1 MELSIDTATDTASIA
16 VSREGKPL
24 AEISWLAG
32 QNHTVNL
39 MPNTLHLFKLIGEE
53 LNKIDAV
60 FVSLGPGSYNGLR
73 AGLSAAKGL
82 ALSLNTRLIG
92 IGTLEVEAYPYA
104 DAGLPIC
111 VVHNIGRGEIATA
124 TYRMLD
130 SGWHKLIEEHI
141 TTLDALCKTIDTKT
155 VICGQFASFQPNQP
169 KPEEFIAER
178 LGDLAVIRESTLRRA
193 GYLAELGWRRLER
206 GESDDIATLQ
216 PLYLRRPSITKPRE
230 KKR

>member
-1 MELSIDTATDTASIA
+1 MELAIDTATDTASVA

-39 MPNTLHLFKLIGEE
+39 MPNALHLFKLIGEE
-53 LNKIDAV
+53 VNKIDAV

-82 ALSLNTRLIG
+82 ALSLDIRLVG
-92 IGTLEVEAYPYA
+92 IGTLEIEAFPYA

-111 VVHNIGRGEIATA
+111 VVHNIGRGEIASA

-141 TTLDALCKTIDTKT
+141 TTLDALCKTVDVKT
-155 VICGQFASFQPNQP
+155 VLCGQFSGFPETQPDPAQ
-169 KPEEFIAER
+169 FIAAQ
-178 LGDLAVIRESTLRRA
+178 LGDLALIRETALRRA

-216 PLYLRRPSITKPRE
+216 PLYMRRPAITKPRE

>member
-82 ALSLNTRLIG
+82 ALSLDIRLVG
-92 IGTLEVEAYPYA
+92 IGTLEIEAFPYA

-111 VVHNIGRGEIATA
+111 VVHNIGRGEIASA

-141 TTLDALCKTIDTKT
+141 TTLDALCKTVDVKT
-155 VICGQFASFQPNQP
+155 VLCGQFSGFPETQPDPAQ
-169 KPEEFIAER
+169 FIAAQ
-178 LGDLAVIRESTLRRA
+178 LGDLALIRETALRRA

-216 PLYLRRPSITKPRE
+216 PLYMRRPAITKPRE

>member
-1 MELSIDTATDTASIA
+1 MELAIDTATDTASVA
-16 VSREGKPL
+16 VSRKGIPV

-82 ALSLNTRLIG
+82 ALSLDIKLIG
-92 IGTLEVEAYPYA
+92 IGTLEVEAYPHA
-104 DAGLPIC
+104 DAELPIC
-111 VVHNIGRGEIATA
+111 VVHNIGRGEIASA
-124 TYRMLD
+124 TYRMSD
-130 SGWHKLIEEHI
+130 GGWQKTIEEHI
-141 TTLDALCKTIDTKT
+141 TTLEALCQTIDTKT
-155 VICGQFASFQPNQP
+155 VITGEFAAFPPNQP
-169 KPEEFIAER
+169 DPKKLIVER
-178 LGDLAVIRESTLRRA
+178 LGDQVVLRETTLRRA
-193 GYLAELGWRRLER
+193 GFLAELGWMRLER

-216 PLYLRRPSITKPRE
+216 PLYMRRPAITKPRE

>member
-1 MELSIDTATDTASIA
+1 MELSIDTATDTASVA
-16 VSREGKPL
+16 VSRKGVPL
-24 AEISWLAG
+24 AEMSWLAG

-39 MPNTLHLFKLIGEE
+39 MPNALHLFKLIGEE
-53 LNKIDAV
+53 LNKIDVV

-82 ALSLNTRLIG
+82 ALSLDIRLVG
-92 IGTLEVEAYPYA
+92 IGTLDIEAYPHA

-111 VVHNIGRGEIATA
+111 VVHNIGRGEIASA
-124 TYRMLD
+124 TYRMD
-130 SGWHKLIEEHI
+130 DGGWQKTIEEHV

-155 VICGQFASFQPNQP
+155 LICGQFAAFPANQP
-169 KPEEFIAER
+169 DPKKLISSR
-178 LGDLAVIRESTLRRA
+178 LGKLAIIRETTLRRA
-193 GYLAELGWRRLER
+193 GVLAELGWKRLER

-216 PLYLRRPSITKPRE
+216 PLYMRRPAISKPRE

>member
-1 MELSIDTATDTASIA
+1 VELSIDTATDTASVA

-53 LNKIDAV
+53 LNKINAV

-82 ALSLNTRLIG
+82 ALSLDIKLVG

-111 VVHNIGRGEIATA
+111 VVHNIGRGEIASA
-124 TYRMLD
+124 TYRT
-130 SGWHKLIEEHI
+130 SEAGWQKTTEEYI

-155 VICGQFASFQPNQP
+155 IICGEFAAFLPNQP
-169 KPEEFIAER
+169 DPKKLLAER
-178 LGDLAVIRESTLRRA
+178 LGDLAVIHETTLRRA
-193 GYLAELGWRRLER
+193 GFLAELGWKRLER

-216 PLYLRRPSITKPRE
+216 PLYMRRPAITKPRE

>member
-1 MELSIDTATDTASIA
+1 MELSIDTATDTASLA
-16 VSREGKPL
+16 VSRKGKPL

-53 LNKIDAV
+53 LNKINAV

-82 ALSLNTRLIG
+82 ALSLDIRLIG
-92 IGTLEVEAYPYA
+92 IGTLEIEAYPYA

-111 VVHNIGRGEIATA
+111 VIHNIGRGEIASA
-124 TYRMLD
+124 TYRM
-130 SGWHKLIEEHI
+130 SNAGWQKVIEEHI

-155 VICGQFASFQPNQP
+155 IICGQFATFPDTQPDPAQ
-169 KPEEFIAER
+169 FIAER
-178 LGDLAVIRESTLRRA
+178 LGDTAVIRETTLRRA
-193 GYLAELGWRRLER
+193 GVLAELGWRRLER
-206 GESDDIATLQ
+206 GEGDDIATLQ
-216 PLYLRRPSITKPRE
+216 PLYLRRPAITKPRE

>member
-1 MELSIDTATDTASIA
+1 MELAIDTAADTASVAI
-16 VSREGKPL
+16 SRQGKPV
-24 AEISWLAG
+24 AEISWLAC

-39 MPNTLHLFKLIGEE
+39 MPNALHLFKLIGEE
-53 LNKIDAV
+53 MNKIDAV

-82 ALSLNTRLIG
+82 ALSLDIKLVG
-92 IGTLEVEAYPYA
+92 IGTLDIEAYPYA

-111 VVHNIGRGEIATA
+111 VVHNIGRGEIASA

-130 SGWHKLIEEHI
+130 SGWQKLIEEHI
-141 TTLDALCKTIDTKT
+141 TTLDALCKTIDSRT
-155 VICGQFASFQPNQP
+155 VICGQFSGF
-169 KPEEFIAER
+169 PETQSDPVRVIAER
-178 LGDLAVIRESTLRRA
+178 LGDLAVIRETTLRRA
-193 GYLAELGWRRLER
+193 GVLAELGWKRLER

-216 PLYLRRPSITKPRE
+216 PLYMRRPAITKPRE

>member
-1 MELSIDTATDTASIA
+1 VELAIDTATDTASDAIA
-16 VSREGKPL
+16 REGKPL

-39 MPNTLHLFKLIGEE
+39 MPNALHLFKLIGEE

-82 ALSLNTRLIG
+82 ALSLNIRLIG
-92 IGTLEVEAYPYA
+92 IGTLEVVAYPYA
-104 DAGLPIC
+104 DTGLPIC
-111 VVHNIGRGEIATA
+111 VIHDAGRSEIATA

-130 SGWHKLIEEHI
+130 TGWRKLIEEHI
-141 TTLDALCKTIDTKT
+141 TTLDALCNTIDEKTI
-155 VICGQFASFQPNQP
+155 ICGQFSGF
-169 KPEEFIAER
+169 PETQTDPAKFIAAQ
-178 LGDLAVIRESTLRRA
+178 LGDLAVIRETTLRRA
-193 GYLAELGWRRLER
+193 GYLAELGWNRLER
-206 GESDDIATLQ
+206 GEIDDIATLQ

>member
-1 MELSIDTATDTASIA
+1 MELAIDTATDTASVA

-39 MPNTLHLFKLIGEE
+39 MPNALHLFKLIGEE

-82 ALSLNTRLIG
+82 ALSLNIRLIG
-92 IGTLEVEAYPYA
+92 IGTLEIEAYPHA

-124 TYRMLD
+124 SYRMND
-130 SGWHKLIEEHI
+130 TGWQKLVEEHI
-141 TTLDALCKTIDTKT
+141 TTLDALCKTIDSKT
-155 VICGQFASFQPNQP
+155 VVCGQFSGFPETQPNP
-169 KPEEFIAER
+169 AEFIAER
-178 LGDLAVIRESTLRRA
+178 LGELVVIRETTLRRA

-216 PLYLRRPSITKPRE
+216 PLYMRRPAITKPRE

>member
-1 MELSIDTATDTASIA
+1 MELSIDTATDTASVAI
-16 VSREGKPL
+16 SREGKPL

-53 LNKIDAV
+53 LNKINAV

-82 ALSLNTRLIG
+82 ALSLDIRLIG
-92 IGTLEVEAYPYA
+92 IGTLEIEAYPYA
-104 DAGLPIC
+104 DAGLPIS
-111 VVHNIGRGEIATA
+111 VIHNIGRGEIASA
-124 TYRMLD
+124 TYRM
-130 SGWHKLIEEHI
+130 SNAGWQKVIEEHI

-155 VICGQFASFQPNQP
+155 VMCGEFSGFPETQPNP
-169 KPEEFIAER
+169 AEFIAEA
-178 LGDLAVIRESTLRRA
+178 LGDMSVIRETTLRRA
-193 GYLAELGWRRLER
+193 GVLADMGWKRLER
-206 GESDDIATLQ
+206 GEGDDIATLQ
-216 PLYLRRPSITKPRE
+216 PLYLRRPAITKPRE

>member
-1 MELSIDTATDTASIA
+1 MELSIDTATDTASVA

-24 AEISWLAG
+24 AEISWYAG

-39 MPNTLHLFKLIGEE
+39 MPNALHLFKLIGEE

-82 ALSLNTRLIG
+82 ALSLDIRLIG
-92 IGTLEVEAYPYA
+92 IGTLDIVAYPYA
-104 DAGLPIC
+104 DTGLPIC
-111 VVHNIGRGEIATA
+111 VIHDAGRGEIATA

-130 SGWHKLIEEHI
+130 TGWHKLIEERI

-155 VICGQFASFQPNQP
+155 VICGQLASFQANQP
-169 KPEEFIAER
+169 DPAQLIAER
-178 LGDLAVIRESTLRRA
+178 LGDLAVIRETTLRRA
-193 GYLAELGWRRLER
+193 GFLAELGWRRLER

>member
-1 MELSIDTATDTASIA
+1 MELAIDTATDTASVA
-16 VSREGKPL
+16 VSRKGIPL

-39 MPNTLHLFKLIGEE
+39 MPNVLHLFKLIGEE

-82 ALSLNTRLIG
+82 ALSLDIKLVG
-92 IGTLEVEAYPYA
+92 IGTLDIEAYPYA

-111 VVHNIGRGEIATA
+111 VVHNIGRGEIASA

-130 SGWHKLIEEHI
+130 SEWKKTTEEHI

-155 VICGQFASFQPNQP
+155 IICGEFAAFRPNQP
-169 KPEEFIAER
+169 DPAELFSER
-178 LGDLAVIRESTLRRA
+178 LGELSVIRETTLRRA
-193 GYLAELGWRRLER
+193 GFLAELGWRRLER

-216 PLYLRRPSITKPRE
+216 PLYMRRPAITKPRE

>member
-1 MELSIDTATDTASIA
+1 MELSIDTATDTASVAI
-16 VSREGKPL
+16 SHEGKPL

-39 MPNTLHLFKLIGEE
+39 MPNALHLFKLIGEE
-53 LNKIDAV
+53 VNKIDAV

-82 ALSLNTRLIG
+82 ALSLDIRLVG
-92 IGTLEVEAYPYA
+92 IGTLEIEAFPYA

-111 VVHNIGRGEIATA
+111 VVHNIGRGEIASA

-141 TTLDALCKTIDTKT
+141 TTLDALCKTVDVKT
-155 VICGQFASFQPNQP
+155 VLCGQFSGFPETQPDPAQ
-169 KPEEFIAER
+169 FIAAQ
-178 LGDLAVIRESTLRRA
+178 LGDLALIRETALRRA

-216 PLYLRRPSITKPRE
+216 PLYMRRPAITKPRE

>member
-1 MELSIDTATDTASIA
+1 MELSIDTATDTASVAI
-16 VSREGKPL
+16 SYKGRPL

-39 MPNTLHLFKLIGEE
+39 MPNALHLFKLTGEE

-82 ALSLNTRLIG
+82 ALSLNIHLIG
-92 IGTLEVEAYPYA
+92 IGTLEVEAHPYA
-104 DAGLPIC
+104 DTGLPIC
-111 VVHNIGRGEIATA
+111 VIHNIGRGEIASA

-130 SGWHKLIEEHI
+130 TGWHKLIEEHI
-141 TTLDALCKTIDTKT
+141 TTLDALCKTIDSKT
-155 VICGQFASFQPNQP
+155 VVCGQFAAFPENQPNPAQ
-169 KPEEFIAER
+169 FIAER
-178 LGDLAVIRESTLRRA
+178 LGDLALIRETTLRRA
-193 GYLAELGWRRLER
+193 GVLAELGWRRLEH

>member
-1 MELSIDTATDTASIA
+1 MELSIDTATDTASVAI
-16 VSREGKPL
+16 SREGKPI
-24 AEISWLAG
+24 AEISWYAG

-39 MPNTLHLFKLIGEE
+39 MPNALHLFKLTGEE

-82 ALSLNTRLIG
+82 ALSLDIKLIG
-92 IGTLEVEAYPYA
+92 IGTLDIVAYPYA
-104 DAGLPIC
+104 DTGLPIC
-111 VVHNIGRGEIATA
+111 VIHDAGRGEIASA

-130 SGWHKLIEEHI
+130 SRWHKLIEEHI

-155 VICGQFASFQPNQP
+155 VMCGQFSSFTENQP
-169 KPEEFIAER
+169 EPARFIAER
-178 LGDLAVIRESTLRRA
+178 LGNMAVIRETTLRRA
-193 GYLAELGWRRLER
+193 GFLAELGWKRLER

-216 PLYLRRPSITKPRE
+216 PLYMRRPAITKPRE

>member
-16 VSREGKPL
+16 ISLEGKPL
-24 AEISWLAG
+24 AEISWCAG

-39 MPNTLHLFKLIGEE
+39 MPNALHLFKLTGEE

-82 ALSLNTRLIG
+82 ALSLHIRLIG
-92 IGTLEVEAYPYA
+92 IGTLELVAYPYA

-124 TYRMLD
+124 SFRMLD

-141 TTLDALCKTIDTKT
+141 TTLDALCKTIDSKT
-155 VICGQFASFQPNQP
+155 VVCGQFSGFPETQPDPAQ
-169 KPEEFIAER
+169 FIAER
-178 LGDLAVIRESTLRRA
+178 LGDLAVIRETTLRRA
-193 GYLAELGWRRLER
+193 GVLAELGWRRLER
-206 GESDDIATLQ
+206 GESDNIATLQ

>member
-1 MELSIDTATDTASIA
+1 VELSIDTATDTASVAI
-16 VSREGKPL
+16 SREGKPI
-24 AEISWLAG
+24 AEISWYAG

-39 MPNTLHLFKLIGEE
+39 MPNALHLFKLTGKE

-82 ALSLNTRLIG
+82 ALSLNIRLVG
-92 IGTLEVEAYPYA
+92 IGTLDVVAYPYA
-104 DAGLPIC
+104 DTGLPIC
-111 VVHNIGRGEIATA
+111 VIHDAGRGEIATA

-130 SGWHKLIEEHI
+130 TGWHKLIKEHI

-155 VICGQFASFQPNQP
+155 ILCGQFSGFPETQPDP
-169 KPEEFIAER
+169 AEFIAVQ
-178 LGDLAVIRESTLRRA
+178 LGDLAVIREITLRRA

-206 GESDDIATLQ
+206 SESDDIATLQ
-216 PLYLRRPSITKPRE
+216 PLYMRRPAITKPRE

>member
-1 MELSIDTATDTASIA
+1 VELSIDTATDTASVAI
-16 VSREGKPL
+16 SREGKPI
-24 AEISWLAG
+24 AEISWYAG

-39 MPNTLHLFKLIGEE
+39 MPNALHLFKLTGKE

-82 ALSLNTRLIG
+82 ALSLNIRLVG
-92 IGTLEVEAYPYA
+92 IGTLDVVAYPYA
-104 DAGLPIC
+104 DTGLPIC
-111 VVHNIGRGEIATA
+111 VIHDAGRGEIATA

-130 SGWHKLIEEHI
+130 TGWHKLIEEHI

-155 VICGQFASFQPNQP
+155 ILCGQFSGFPETQPDP
-169 KPEEFIAER
+169 AEFIAVQ
-178 LGDLAVIRESTLRRA
+178 LGDLAVIREITLRRA

-206 GESDDIATLQ
+206 SESDDIATLQ
-216 PLYLRRPSITKPRE
+216 PLYMRRPAITKPRE

>member
-1 MELSIDTATDTASIA
+1 MELSIDTATDTASVAI
-16 VSREGKPL
+16 SREGKPL
-24 AEISWLAG
+24 TEISWYAG

-39 MPNTLHLFKLIGEE
+39 MPNVLHLFKLIGEE

-73 AGLSAAKGL
+73 AGLSAAKGM
-82 ALSLNTRLIG
+82 ALSLNIRLIG
-92 IGTLEVEAYPYA
+92 IGTLEIEAYPYA

-124 TYRMLD
+124 SYRMLD
-130 SGWHKLIEEHI
+130 SGWQKLIEEHI

-155 VICGQFASFQPNQP
+155 VICGQFFGFPETQPDP
-169 KPEEFIAER
+169 AEFIVEA
-178 LGDLAVIRESTLRRA
+178 LGDLAVIRETTLRRA
-193 GYLAELGWRRLER
+193 GVLAELGWRRLER

>member
-1 MELSIDTATDTASIA
+1 VELSIDTATDTASVAI
-16 VSREGKPL
+16 SREGKPI

-39 MPNTLHLFKLIGEE
+39 MPNALHMFKLISEE

-82 ALSLNTRLIG
+82 ALSLDIRLIG
-92 IGTLEVEAYPYA
+92 IGTLEVEAYPHA

-111 VVHNIGRGEIATA
+111 VVHNIGREEIATA
-124 TYRMLD
+124 TYGMSD
-130 SGWHKLIEEHI
+130 TGWQKIVEEHI

-155 VICGQFASFQPNQP
+155 VVCGEFSAFPPNQP
-169 KPEEFIAER
+169 NLAEFFTER
-178 LGDLAVIRESTLRRA
+178 LGDLVVIRETTLRRA

-216 PLYLRRPSITKPRE
+216 PLYMRRPNITKPRE

>member
-1 MELSIDTATDTASIA
+1 VELAIDTATDTASLAI
-16 VSREGKPL
+16 SRGGKPL

-32 QNHTVNL
+32 RNHTINL
-39 MPNTLHLFKLIGEE
+39 MPNALHLFKLIGEE

-82 ALSLNTRLIG
+82 ALSLDIRLIG
-92 IGTLEVEAYPYA
+92 IGTLDIVAYPYA
-104 DAGLPIC
+104 DIGLPIC
-111 VVHNIGRGEIATA
+111 VIHDAGRGEIATA
-124 TYRMLD
+124 TYRMSD
-130 SGWHKLIEEHI
+130 KGWQKLIEEHI

-155 VICGQFASFQPNQP
+155 VMCGQFSAFTTNQP
-169 KPEEFIAER
+169 EPARFIAEH
-178 LGDLAVIRESTLRRA
+178 LGDLAVIRETTLRRA
-193 GYLAELGWRRLER
+193 GFLAELGWQRLER

-216 PLYLRRPSITKPRE
+216 PLYMRRPSITKPRE

>member
-1 MELSIDTATDTASIA
+1 VELAIDTATDTASVA
-16 VSREGKPL
+16 VSREGVPL

-32 QNHTVNL
+32 QNHTINL

-53 LNKIDAV
+53 LNNIDAV

-82 ALSLNTRLIG
+82 ALSLDIKLVG
-92 IGTLEVEAYPYA
+92 IGTLDIEAYPHA

-111 VVHNIGRGEIATA
+111 VVHNIGRGEIASA
-124 TYRMLD
+124 TYRMSD
-130 SGWHKLIEEHI
+130 RGWHKLIEEHI
-141 TTLDALCKTIDTKT
+141 TTLEALCKTIDTRT
-155 VICGQFASFQPNQP
+155 VICGEFAAFPPDQP
-169 KPEEFIAER
+169 KPAEFVAER
-178 LGDLAVIRESTLRRA
+178 LGELAVIRETTLRRA
-193 GYLAELGWRRLER
+193 GFLAELGWKRLER

-216 PLYLRRPSITKPRE
+216 PLYMRRPAITKPRE

>member
-1 MELSIDTATDTASIA
+1 VELAIDTATDTASVAI
-16 VSREGKPL
+16 SREGKPL

-39 MPNTLHLFKLIGEE
+39 MPNALHLFNLIGEE

-82 ALSLNTRLIG
+82 ALSLDIRLIG
-92 IGTLEVEAYPYA
+92 IGMLEVEAYPYA

-111 VVHNIGRGEIATA
+111 VIHNIGRGEIASA

-130 SGWHKLIEEHI
+130 SGWQKLIEEHI
-141 TTLDALCKTIDTKT
+141 TTLDALSKTIDTKT
-155 VICGQFASFQPNQP
+155 IVCGEFAAFPDTQPAP
-169 KPEEFIAER
+169 ADFIAER
-178 LGDLAVIRESTLRRA
+178 LGDLALIRETTLRRA

-216 PLYLRRPSITKPRE
+216 PLYMRRPAITKPRE